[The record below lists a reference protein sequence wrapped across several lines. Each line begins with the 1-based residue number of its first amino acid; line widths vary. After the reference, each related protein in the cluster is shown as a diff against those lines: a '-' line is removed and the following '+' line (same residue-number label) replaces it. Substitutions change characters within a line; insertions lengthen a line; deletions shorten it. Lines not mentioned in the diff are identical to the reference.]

1 MGKRINTDEVLEL
14 ERRRWPDGVECAY
27 CGSENV
33 TRLNGVSHTDG
44 LHACNSCRQ
53 QFTVTTNTL
62 LHRTR
67 VPIETWMEM
76 ARIINEEGGNALQA
90 SKELGITYKTA
101 WRMMHIVRTEPLLRD
116 AE

>member
-1 MGKRINTDEVLEL
+1 
-14 ERRRWPDGVECAY
+14 
-27 CGSENV
+27 
-33 TRLNGVSHTDG
+33 
-44 LHACNSCRQ
+44 
-53 QFTVTTNTL
+53 
-62 LHRTR
+62 
-67 VPIETWMEM
+67 MEM